1 MLADATLLGAP
12 AWVGLLVLGL
22 AGAVAGVI
30 NTIAGGGSLLALPV
44 LVALGLPPGVAN
56 GTMRVGVAVQN
67 VTSALT
73 FHSRGV
79 RQYGLVL
86 RLVLPMVLGAAV
98 GTVLAT
104 RLPDDALRVV
114 FGAMLAGWAV
124 ALVLRPGRFLHPPE
138 HPRPAGPVALGLALL
153 IGLYGGFLQAGV
165 GFPMLALLVLYL
177 GHSPVHAN
185 AAKVV
190 LILAY
195 TAISLP
201 LFALA
206 GQVAWREGL
215 VLAAGSM
222 AGGWLG
228 AHLQLRAGAK
238 LVRWVVVVA
247 VGISGIA
254 MLRGALG

>member
-114 FGAMLAGWAV
+114 FGAMLT
-124 ALVLRPGRFLHPPE
+124 
-138 HPRPAGPVALGLALL
+138 
-153 IGLYGGFLQAGV
+153 
-165 GFPMLALLVLYL
+165 
-177 GHSPVHAN
+177 N
-185 AAKVV
+185 
-190 LILAY
+190 
-195 TAISLP
+195 
-201 LFALA
+201 
-206 GQVAWREGL
+206 
-215 VLAAGSM
+215 
-222 AGGWLG
+222 
-228 AHLQLRAGAK
+228 
-238 LVRWVVVVA
+238 
-247 VGISGIA
+247 
-254 MLRGALG
+254 